1 MTKKPADASLNE
13 EEKALEAQQ
22 MLVEDSLELVCSSYA
37 ESIEKGM
44 AQPIIVLLD
53 CEDELGSEIA
63 RSWLGHD
70 AVENGIAIQKQ
81 TNDDESQTTV
91 FAQAVAWKECRE
103 ELSEAFPYLSEVL
116 ATGPTDQGIL
126 VIGITA
132 GGASALTAPFEA

>member
-1 MTKKPADASLNE
+1 MRNE
-13 EEKALEAQQ
+13 GVDSEELALEAQQ

-37 ESIEKGM
+37 TAIEQGM
-44 AQPIIVLLD
+44 AQPLIVLLD

-81 TNDDESQTTV
+81 ANDDESQTTV

-103 ELSEAFPYLSEVL
+103 ELSEAFPYLADVL
-116 ATGPTDQGIL
+116 VAGPTEDGIL

-132 GGASALTAPFEA
+132 GGASALTAPFEAN